1 MEIQVFRKGD
11 ASASCVYGHSSLV
24 QLYRKE
30 KLATKTVSA
39 IKTYLS
45 FTVLTGLMEA
55 SQLRESALVR
65 RKELSVKHV

>member
-1 MEIQVFRKGD
+1 
-11 ASASCVYGHSSLV
+11 
-24 QLYRKE
+24 LYRKE